1 MSMLCHL
8 QAKFSRLDLSSS
20 ESSLMCN
27 LGVYLGAMQ
36 CCGDRS
42 AEPDT
47 LCSLVSGM

>member
-36 CCGDRS
+36 CCGNRL
-42 AEPDT
+42 AEPNT
-47 LCSLVSGM
+47 LYPLVSDM